1 MLRGAEGESP
11 GHRGGQGPGR
21 EQIPE
26 NGRLRKPV
34 EGGGYL
40 LQGTGRRN
48 NGRNRWQVEGTGG
61 EGKERLMGWE
71 GEQVREMTAEIK
83 EDTGDERQ
91 RKGGWKQNGK
101 SKSAKELRT

>member
-1 MLRGAEGESP
+1 MFVLRGAEGESP

-71 GEQVREMTAEIK
+71 GEQVRQMTAEIK
-83 EDTGDERQ
+83 EDTG
-91 RKGGWKQNGK
+91 
-101 SKSAKELRT
+101 